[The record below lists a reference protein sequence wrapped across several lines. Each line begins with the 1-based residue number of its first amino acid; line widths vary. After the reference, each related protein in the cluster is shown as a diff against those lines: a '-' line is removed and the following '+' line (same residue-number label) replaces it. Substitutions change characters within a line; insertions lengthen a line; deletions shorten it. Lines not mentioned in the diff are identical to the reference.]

1 MKKSRT
7 EYNRKYYAANREKIL
22 ARIKARRAICPE
34 HFRALEAARR
44 MANPEAFRAKARRYR
59 QKPESKVKLAA
70 AQRKSRAANPEAVRA
85 ADRAFYAKAVVRKRA
100 QRRVRYAKARLLAG
114 KVYSPRFRVRLPE
127 WSAAGQRVLDARS
140 QWLAVNLSASQ
151 RAYARELAIE
161 RKERRAAR

>member
-1 MKKSRT
+1 MKMSVAERSR
-7 EYNRKYYAANREKIL
+7 RYYAAHREEIL

-44 MANPEAFRAKARRYR
+44 KANPEAFRAKQRRWR

-70 AQRKSRAANPEAVRA
+70 AQRKRRSANPEAVRA
-85 ADRAFYAKAVVRKRA
+85 ADRAHYAKAVVRKRA
-100 QRRVRYAKARLLAG
+100 QKRVCHAKARLLAG
-114 KVYSPRFRVRLPE
+114 KVYSPRFHVRLPD
-127 WSAAGQRVLDARS
+127 WAAAGQRALDARS

-161 RKERRAAR
+161 RRAK

>member
-7 EYNRKYYAANREKIL
+7 EANRKYYAENREKIL

-70 AQRKSRAANPEAVRA
+70 AQRKRRAANPEAVRA

-100 QRRVRYAKARLLAG
+100 QRRKCYAKARVLGNKGYRA
-114 KVYSPRFRVRLPE
+114 RFRCRLPD
-127 WSAAGQRVLDARS
+127 WAAAGQRVLDARS
-140 QWLAVNLSASQ
+140 QWLAVNLTASQ
-151 RAYARELAIE
+151 LAYARELAIE

>member
-1 MKKSRT
+1 
-7 EYNRKYYAANREKIL
+7 
-22 ARIKARRAICPE
+22 
-34 HFRALEAARR
+34 

-59 QKPESKVKLAA
+59 QKPEIKVKLAA
-70 AQRKSRAANPEAVRA
+70 AHRKRRAANPETVRA

>member
-7 EYNRKYYAANREKIL
+7 DAYRKYYAANREKIL

-34 HFRALEAARR
+34 HFRELEAAWR
-44 MANPEAFRAKARRYR
+44 MANPEAVRAKARRYR
-59 QKPESKVKLAA
+59 QKPENKVKLAA
-70 AQRKSRAANPEAVRA
+70 AQRKRRAANPETVRA

-100 QRRVRYAKARLLAG
+100 QRRVCHAKARLLAG

-127 WSAAGQRVLDARS
+127 WAAAGQRVLDARS
-140 QWLAVNLSASQ
+140 PWLWNNITDAQ

>member
-7 EYNRKYYAANREKIL
+7 EANHKYYAANREKIL

-70 AQRKSRAANPEAVRA
+70 AQRKRRAANPESVRA

-100 QRRVRYAKARLLAG
+100 QRRKCYAKARVLGG
-114 KVYSPRFRVRLPE
+114 KGYRARFRCRLPE
-127 WSAAGQRVLDARS
+127 WAAACQRVLDARS

-161 RKERRAAR
+161 RRAER